1 MKRVSVCLLVCFL
14 VACQTNPQRAVAV
27 EEDQVNV
34 AIEFVTAYNQHDIA
48 AMISLVHEDIKYMF
62 ISGNQ
67 IHTVTNGKAHLKRYL
82 KPFFEHNPKASSR
95 IRSSKLSGD
104 FIQLL
109 EEAVFTDKQGQERSQ
124 CSFSM
129 YQLKDNLII
138 NVWYFDAHK
147 CGERY

>member
-1 MKRVSVCLLVCFL
+1 MKKLFLAAMFFVLLSCQSNQNKVKEAGYTD
-14 VACQTNPQRAVAV
+14 VATHFV
-27 EEDQVNV
+27 E
-34 AIEFVTAYNQHDIA
+34 AYNAHDID
-48 AMISLVHEDIKYMF
+48 AMLALSHESIKYMF

-138 NVWYFDAHK
+138 NVWYFDAHE